1 MNPILMRHVEAISE
15 SFKAWENSNPYL
27 HNPWHYH
34 PECEITFISK
44 GKGILFIGDKVLN
57 YKENELV
64 FIGPNL
70 PHEWRS
76 LFKDSADFH
85 SQSFAIHFKKE
96 LFGQEFY
103 KIPELEAINE
113 LLKTSTRGLKINS
126 TKTKKNVKQKLHSL
140 LNSTGLERI
149 TILLSIL
156 NEIAI
161 SSNAEFL
168 SSPIFVSSIEED
180 HNQRMNQIYKYVMT
194 HFKHKFSIEE
204 IAGEVCLT
212 PTSFCRFFA
221 KRTNKSFIQ
230 YVNEIRIAYACKL
243 LYEGACSIS
252 QAAFDS
258 GFENLSNFNRQFKKI
273 KGNTPTEF
281 VTCILQ
287 STQKD

>member
-1 MNPILMRHVEAISE
+1 MRHVEAISE

-57 YKENELV
+57 YKENDLV

-76 LFKDSADFH
+76 YFKDSADFH
-85 SQSFAIHFKKE
+85 SQSFAIHFKEE
-96 LFGQEFY
+96 LFGADFY
-103 KIPELEAINE
+103 KIPEVAPITE
-113 LLKTSTRGLKINS
+113 LIKNSARGLKINS
-126 TKTKKNVKQKLHSL
+126 RKTKKNVKLMVHSL
-140 LNSTGLERI
+140 LSSSRMERI

-161 SSNAEFL
+161 SSDTEVL
-168 SSPIFVSSIEED
+168 SSPIFVSSIEQD
-180 HNQRMNQIYKYVMT
+180 NNQRMNQIYKYVMT
-194 HFKHKFSIEE
+194 HFKEKFSIEE
-204 IAGEVCLT
+204 IAKEVCLT
-212 PTSFCRFFA
+212 PTSFCRYFT
-221 KRTNKSFIQ
+221 KRTNKSFME
-230 YVNEIRIAYACKL
+230 YVNEIRIGYACKL

-273 KGNTPTEF
+273 KGKTPTEF
-281 VTCILQ
+281 MCHISKTL
-287 STQKD
+287 SR

>member
-1 MNPILMRHVEAISE
+1 MNPILMRHVEAITE
-15 SFKAWENSNPYL
+15 SFKAWENANPYL

-34 PECEITFISK
+34 PECEITFINK

-76 LFKDSADFH
+76 YFKDSADFH

-103 KIPELEAINE
+103 KIPEVEPIHE
-113 LLKTSTRGLKINS
+113 LIKNSARGLKINS
-126 TKTKKNVKQKLHSL
+126 RKTKKNVRQMLGAL
-140 LNSTGLERI
+140 LNSTRMERI

-156 NEIAI
+156 NEIAVCPDI
-161 SSNAEFL
+161 EVL
-168 SSPIFVSSIEED
+168 SSPVFVSSIEQD
-180 HNQRMNQIYKYVMT
+180 NNQRMNEIYKYVMT
-194 HFKHKFSIEE
+194 NFKHKFSIEE
-204 IAGEVCLT
+204 IAREVCLT
-212 PTSFCRFFA
+212 PTSFCRFFT

-230 YVNEIRIAYACKL
+230 YVNEIRIGYACKL
-243 LYEGACSIS
+243 LYEGACSVS

-273 KGNTPTEF
+273 KGKTPSEF
-281 VTCILQ
+281 VSHISKTAVH
-287 STQKD
+287 